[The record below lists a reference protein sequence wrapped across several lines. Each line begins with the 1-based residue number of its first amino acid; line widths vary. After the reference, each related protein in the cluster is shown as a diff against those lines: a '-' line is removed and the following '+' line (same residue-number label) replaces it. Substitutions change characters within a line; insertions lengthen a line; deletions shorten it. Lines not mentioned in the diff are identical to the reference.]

1 MLVVLMLILY
11 TCTGSTWL
19 HLIQSKEWIIFKKP
33 KEWLGQG
40 SFVVSVLP
48 GDWGQYKW
56 YIFFSFLSQMVI
68 CCTQNCSKATASQTS
83 RPVQMHD
90 AWPRVKA
97 ATNVYYSIPLH
108 LNHQFSWYGWLADE
122 HSSIPPAPNTHPT
135 ASNHC
140 CFVPGHL
147 SQYIYNISYMK

>member
-40 SFVVSVLP
+40 SSVVSVLP

-56 YIFFSFLSQMVI
+56 YIFFSSLSQMVI
-68 CCTQNCSKATASQTS
+68 RCTQNCSRATASQTS

-90 AWPRVKA
+90 AWPRVKV

-122 HSSIPPAPNTHPT
+122 HSSFPLAPNNTQLPPT
-135 ASNHC
+135 IAALCQGTS
-140 CFVPGHL
+140 P
-147 SQYIYNISYMK
+147 NIFTT